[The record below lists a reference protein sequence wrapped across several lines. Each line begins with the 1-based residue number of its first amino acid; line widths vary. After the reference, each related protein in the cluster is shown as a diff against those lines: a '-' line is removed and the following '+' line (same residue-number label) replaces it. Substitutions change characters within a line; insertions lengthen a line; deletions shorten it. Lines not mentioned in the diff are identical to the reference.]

1 MHEHDN
7 VILFPKW
14 KVILEEE
21 SLVALKE
28 KRYDEALKKLNKLL
42 DYHVN
47 NHEIIIGKLI
57 CLMELA
63 YYDEAQDLCEEL
75 LVQKDENYF
84 QYVHIYLTLLFQT
97 SQYNLLLE
105 QVDYEFQ
112 TEKVPSPYREQFEQL
127 YDMSQKMNDQ
137 LKDEKMMKYINEFVQ
152 AIEDQDHMKQWR
164 LVENMRNIKAQPK
177 QKMIVPLLTDDTIH
191 PVTKTAIFQWLQ
203 EMNIAQS
210 FDIHKLGLQLT
221 VNPVDIAEL
230 NIHTMVKQT
239 FLLIIELEQTNPTL
253 FHLLEKIL
261 HQYAYVRYPIM
272 PPGGDAAAI
281 ADALITIGEQYLNLP
296 DKNEVK
302 NDKTLHYI
310 EEIKMCE
317 ALYLSIID
325 E

>member
-1 MHEHDN
+1 MHDNNN

-14 KVILEEE
+14 KTILEEE
-21 SLVALKE
+21 SLIALKE

-63 YYDEAQDLCEEL
+63 YYDEAQDLCEKL

-137 LKDEKMMKYINEFVQ
+137 LKDEKMLKYINEFVQ
-152 AIEDQDHMKQWR
+152 AIENQDHMKQWR

-177 QKMIVPLLTDDTIH
+177 QKMIAPLLTNDTIH

-203 EMNIAQS
+203 ELNVAQL
-210 FDIHKLGLQLT
+210 FDIHKLGLQFT
-221 VNPVDIAEL
+221 VNPVEITEL
-230 NIHTMVKQT
+230 NIHTVVKQT
-239 FLLIIELEQTNPTL
+239 FLLIAELEQTNPTL

-272 PPGGDAAAI
+272 PTSEDVAAI
-281 ADALITIGEQYLNLP
+281 ADALIIVGKQYLNLP
-296 DKNEVK
+296 DNNEVK